1 MAQTRKGFWCL
12 GSESDV
18 QQWCGSQPYARD
30 WRGMTEKLTMKTI
43 IALAL
48 FCTLAA
54 CGGGGDSQV
63 EEAFDR
69 PTEHFPTPIP
79 PVPASAPTP

>member
-1 MAQTRKGFWCL
+1 
-12 GSESDV
+12 
-18 QQWCGSQPYARD
+18 
-30 WRGMTEKLTMKTI
+30 MTEKLTMKTI